1 MRCPLVRTNL
11 INQHLLPLACL
22 LAAFLWMPVN
32 TLAQSAPTYDV
43 DAVSRAAVQ
52 VRVDDGTGSG
62 TLIILDN
69 EAVVFTNRHVVDGF
83 DEVTIAVLTDVNAP
97 AEPMFMATLKGFSET
112 YDFAVFT
119 LSTDLDGNPV
129 SVEQLRNGDFG
140 FTVPD
145 IPLQNSDNK
154 DSDVRRGDN
163 IAIFGYPGIGD
174 DELVYTTGTI
184 SSVQF
189 GDYEGQRLPMW
200 YRTNAE
206 MSPGNSGGMAL
217 NTRGEFIGIPT
228 SVRTEYET
236 GGRLGS
242 LLAVPLVLAIMNDD
256 DALIS
261 SWSGSTDA
269 TELDYSLAPTY
280 GTVTMD
286 RSNAGEPSHTNL
298 LSGGGVDV
306 SYLQGSCTG
315 FANDSPDLRLQLDD
329 PIGDLSV
336 IFVALD
342 SSDTTLIVNAPDGEW
357 YCNDDLGS
365 GTLDPGLWFAD
376 AQTGQY
382 DIWVGSYYSDDMI
395 DGVLT
400 INNGTLDDTADSS
413 NSASEA
419 RLDWSL
425 EPFSGIVDLNP
436 GFVPDPHE
444 VSVVAGGSVD
454 VGGGDY
460 GSECTGYAAVA
471 PDVRLNWGDDG
482 DLLRILFE
490 ASDSGDD
497 TTLIVN
503 TPDGRWLCND
513 DGGSSL
519 NPLIEINDAGAGRYD
534 IWIGSYTDGDYIN
547 GTLKI
552 TELSSTR

>member
-1 MRCPLVRTNL
+1 MHFFIVRL
-11 INQHLLPLACL
+11 SACCRRPLPLAYL
-22 LAAFLWMPVN
+22 LVGILMLP
-32 TLAQSAPTYDV
+32 LSAQAQTTPAYDV

-52 VRVDDGTGSG
+52 VRVDNGTGSG

-69 EAVVFTNRHVVDGF
+69 EAVVFTNRHVVEGF
-83 DEVTIAVLTDVNAP
+83 NEATIAVLTDVNAP
-97 AEPMFMATLKGFSET
+97 AQPMFIATLTGFSDT
-112 YDFAVFT
+112 YDFAVFR

-129 SVEQLRNGDFG
+129 TVQQLRRGEFG

-145 IPLQNSDNK
+145 IPLQDSNSK

-189 GDYEGQRLPMW
+189 GDYEGERLPMW

-217 NTRGEFIGIPT
+217 NTRGEFVGIPT

-242 LLAVPLVLAIMNDD
+242 LLAVPLVMAIMNDGD
-256 DALIS
+256 GLLTSWDGATDS
-261 SWSGSTDA
+261 S
-269 TELDYSLAPTY
+269 ELDYSQDPTY
-280 GTVTMD
+280 GSITMD
-286 RSNAGEPSHTNL
+286 FSNAGEPSHTNL
-298 LSGGGVDV
+298 LSGGSVDV
-306 SYLQGSCTG
+306 SYLGQSCTG
-315 FANDSPDLRLQLDD
+315 YASSSPDLRLQLDD
-329 PIGDLSV
+329 PVGDLSV

-342 SSDTTLIVNAPDGEW
+342 ESDTTLIVNAPDGEW
-357 YCNDDLGS
+357 YCNDDIDS
-365 GTLDPGLWFAD
+365 DTLDPGLWFPD
-376 AQTGQY
+376 AGTGQY

-400 INNGTLDDTADSS
+400 INNGSLDDSADVSD
-413 NSASEA
+413 SAGES

-425 EPFSGIVDLNP
+425 EPFSGVVDLDP

-444 VSVVAGGSVD
+444 ISVVAGGSVD
-454 VGGGDY
+454 VAGGDY

-471 PDVRLNWGDDG
+471 PDVRLNWGSDSG
-482 DLLRILFE
+482 LLRILFE
-490 ASDSGDD
+490 ADDSGED

-519 NPLIEINDAGAGRYD
+519 NPLIEMSAGQSGRYD
-534 IWIGSYTDGDYIN
+534 IWIGSYNDGDYIS

-552 TELSSTR
+552 TELSGTP